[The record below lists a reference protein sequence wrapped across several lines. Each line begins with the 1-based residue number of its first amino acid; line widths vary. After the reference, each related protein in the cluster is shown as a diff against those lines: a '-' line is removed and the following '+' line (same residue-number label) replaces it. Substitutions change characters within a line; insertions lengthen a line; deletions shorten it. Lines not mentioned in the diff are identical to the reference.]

1 MTSKEGLVKR
11 VWESLERKNICNS
24 YKLDVRA
31 SRGLGLCKVSDHSLY
46 LFLTVFN
53 GADFLKKFSRAL
65 QIHFFMS
72 LIKCKLDFILN
83 IYQIIPPISH

>member
-11 VWESLERKNICNS
+11 VWESLECKNICNS

-31 SRGLGLCKVSDHSLY
+31 PRGLELCKVSDHSLY

-53 GADFLKKFSRAL
+53 GADFLKKVFTCPPNP
-65 QIHFFMS
+65 FFYE
-72 LIKCKLDFILN
+72 LN
-83 IYQIIPPISH
+83 KM